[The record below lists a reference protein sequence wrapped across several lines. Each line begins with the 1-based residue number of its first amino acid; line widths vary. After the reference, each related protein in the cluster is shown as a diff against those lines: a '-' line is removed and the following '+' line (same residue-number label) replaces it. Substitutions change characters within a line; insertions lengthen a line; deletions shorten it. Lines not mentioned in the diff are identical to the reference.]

1 LSIII
6 VKASLTIRRKN
17 MKKLTI
23 LFLIIVFVLAG
34 CTSKTDNSSKDVD
47 ESIDHSQ
54 SGEVM
59 EKEEFE
65 GLDKSLDEELDENGN
80 EAEKKED
87 IEGNVQEVRKETI
100 SVTVYYQ
107 DVDGYIV
114 PVTRSVPK
122 QEGVAKAAVNGL
134 IDSTISREELEY
146 YGLYPMLPQGTEI
159 LGINIKEG
167 IATVDLSTKVLNYQ
181 REIDER
187 NIVASVVYT
196 LTEFSTVDGVR
207 IWINGYADEELKFGT
222 SLKGILNRQNVLINA
237 KKVNAG
243 EGVQKTDIY
252 LFKAANEKYY
262 YLIPVS
268 MQTSGLD
275 EDELPTAII
284 EMLKGIHGEKLHAE
298 IPPET
303 QLRGSRV
310 DETLLTLNFDDGI
323 TNYGG
328 GTAREDGII
337 KQILFSMKQIKGIKR
352 VKILI
357 NGETASLPEGS
368 DVSEPLLIPGRIN
381 NVMDEQ

>member
-1 LSIII
+1 
-6 VKASLTIRRKN
+6 

-284 EMLKGIHGEKLHAE
+284 EMLKGIHGEKLQSE